1 MAIAVQSDPA
11 DIQELKMI
19 FEELDVNGDGNINF
33 DELQKGLQ
41 GRENAENLLAV
52 LKGADVD
59 GSGTINYTEFLAA
72 TMNTTTFLKENYLKT
87 AFNMFD
93 QDGSGK
99 IDTKELHQLI
109 AGDEFKELYTQD

>member
-1 MAIAVQSDPA
+1 
-11 DIQELKMI
+11 
-19 FEELDVNGDGNINF
+19 
-33 DELQKGLQ
+33 
-41 GRENAENLLAV
+41 LLAV

-93 QDGSGK
+93 
-99 IDTKELHQLI
+99 
-109 AGDEFKELYTQD
+109 

>member
-1 MAIAVQSDPA
+1 
-11 DIQELKMI
+11 
-19 FEELDVNGDGNINF
+19 
-33 DELQKGLQ
+33 
-41 GRENAENLLAV
+41 V

-87 AFNMFD
+87 AFQMFD

-99 IDTKELHQLI
+99 IDKTELHQLI
-109 AGDEFKELYTQD
+109 GGDEFKDLYTEEQITSAINEID